1 MSEEAKKTEEQR
13 TKYSVNVEPM
23 AFEADAESMTLT
35 SEELCALTNEFFKAA
50 FADYAGCK
58 FEASQGQ
65 PVMSLYFDHVK
76 HAEDDAKYYA
86 CDMVGSKTS
95 GSTVIDRTR
104 NYDRLVKEG
113 DRYHLTD
120 DGKDVIQP
128 LLLPRFANRRN
139 LNWGDIV
146 ADFVDRSNVS
156 YFNPMNGGNAMTKVM
171 YIDPNAICAKLF
183 GDKGFSY
190 SVQIRG
196 DLYAFRNGFGGA
208 ANYVLNILKVDNDV
222 ITKTYKKLGVGVIGV
237 DYVRA

>member
-1 MSEEAKKTEEQR
+1 MSEQKKTEEQR
-13 TKYSVNVEPM
+13 TKYSVEVEPM

-35 SEELCALTNEFFKAA
+35 SNELCALTNELFKAA

-58 FEASQGQ
+58 LEASQGQ
-65 PVMSLYFDHVK
+65 PVMSLYFSHIK
-76 HAEDDAKYYA
+76 HDENDENYYA
-86 CDMVGSKTS
+86 CDMAEGKKVGNS
-95 GSTVIDRTR
+95 VIDRTR

-128 LLLPRFANRRN
+128 LLLPRFANRKN

-146 ADFVDRSNVS
+146 TDFIDRSNVS
-156 YFNPMNGGNAMTKVM
+156 YFNPMNGGQIMTKVM
-171 YIDPNAICAKLF
+171 NVDPNAICAKLF

-196 DLYAFRNGFGGA
+196 DLYAFRGGFGGA
-208 ANYVLNILKVDNDV
+208 SNYVLNILKVDNDV
-222 ITKTYKKLGVGVIGV
+222 ITKTYEKLGVGVIAN